1 VQFYYE
7 GFLRRAADPGGLAS
21 WVGLLNAGGSDQ
33 SVVEGIMGSPEFYAD
48 AGGTPSGFVTALYTD
63 LLGRAADPGGLAS
76 WVGQLNAGVSLGAV
90 VAGVL
95 SSNEYE
101 TDWVEAEYVHLLD
114 RAADPGGVAFWVSEL
129 AGGASY
135 EQVIAG
141 LVGSPEYYA
150 LSQET

>member
-1 VQFYYE
+1 
-7 GFLRRAADPGGLAS
+7 
-21 WVGLLNAGGSDQ
+21 
-33 SVVEGIMGSPEFYAD
+33 
-48 AGGTPSGFVTALYTD
+48 
-63 LLGRAADPGGLAS
+63 
-76 WVGQLNAGVSLGAV
+76 VSLGAV

-114 RAADPGGVAFWVSEL
+114 RAADPGGAAFWVSEL

-150 LSQET
+150 HA